1 MNIDIV
7 RCVVLAALLMI
18 AVFGAVTA
26 ADSTADKAPV
36 VSIKGQVVYGR
47 EPVAKVT
54 ISIEGAPNHVTTSDA
69 KGEFVFNDL
78 APGEYKLTAQGT
90 AKNNIRKG
98 SATVK
103 VVESAKDPEP
113 ITIKLN

>member
-1 MNIDIV
+1 MKIDPI
-7 RCVVLAALLMI
+7 RCVLLAALVAI
-18 AVFGAVTA
+18 AVFGPATA
-26 ADSTADKAPV
+26 ADPPGDKAAV
-36 VSIKGQVVYGR
+36 VSIKGQVVYGK

-54 ISIEGAPNHVTTSDA
+54 ISIEGAPNQVTTSDA